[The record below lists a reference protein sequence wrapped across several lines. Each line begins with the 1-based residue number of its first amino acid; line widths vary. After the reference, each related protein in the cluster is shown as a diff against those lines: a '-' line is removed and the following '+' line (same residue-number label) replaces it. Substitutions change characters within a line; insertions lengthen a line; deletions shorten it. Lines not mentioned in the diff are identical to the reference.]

1 MLAAAPTGATA
12 TGATATG
19 STTTTAAATSAS
31 PAPTTRAAH
40 RLAGLG
46 IYGADAWDEL
56 DSLGASGPR
65 K

>member
-12 TGATATG
+12 TG
-19 STTTTAAATSAS
+19 STTTAAATSAS

>member
-12 TGATATG
+12 TG
-19 STTTTAAATSAS
+19 STTTTTAATSAS
-31 PAPTTRAAH
+31 PAPTRAAH
-40 RLAGLG
+40 RPAGLG

>member
-12 TGATATG
+12 TG
-19 STTTTAAATSAS
+19 STTTAAATSAS
-31 PAPTTRAAH
+31 PAPTRAAH
-40 RLAGLG
+40 RPAGLG